1 MKNYLH
7 LLLAVLFVQAQ
18 AQTTI
23 SVDNSPGSGADYA
36 NVADAINA
44 ATTGDTIFIHPSAT
58 SYGNVSV
65 TKKLHFV
72 SLGHSPQYTQGMAA
86 QLGNITLD
94 AAPAGADG
102 ISFSGLRFGTLS
114 LTNNSHS
121 YNQVEILNCFFAG
134 ITAGTAGPGF
144 RNNWVIAGCILES
157 VSFNSITRTN
167 GGGWMI
173 MNNHLRNPSLNW
185 SWNLFRNLDGSD
197 TFRNNI
203 VVTHQNPTGVNN
215 EIRLFENCVNLNIE
229 NSIILFLG
237 AVETIFLTGNSLN
250 YTNCLT
256 YSYAGS
262 TLAPLTGTGN
272 LNNTDPNFIDIG
284 GNPSFNSSKNF
295 NIQAGSPASSAGTDD
310 QDIGLYG
317 NSFAFNAFGYP
328 NQFPFIS
335 LMQILNAVVS
345 PGGTLNVKIEAT
357 GN

>member
-1 MKNYLH
+1 
-7 LLLAVLFVQAQ
+7 
-18 AQTTI
+18 
-23 SVDNSPGSGADYA
+23 
-36 NVADAINA
+36 
-44 ATTGDTIFIHPSAT
+44 
-58 SYGNVSV
+58 
-65 TKKLHFV
+65 
-72 SLGHSPQYTQGMAA
+72 
-86 QLGNITLD
+86 
-94 AAPAGADG
+94 
-102 ISFSGLRFGTLS
+102 
-114 LTNNSHS
+114 
-121 YNQVEILNCFFAG
+121 
-134 ITAGTAGPGF
+134 
-144 RNNWVIAGCILES
+144 
-157 VSFNSITRTN
+157 
-167 GGGWMI
+167 MI
-173 MNNHLRNPSLNW
+173 MNNHLRNPSMDW

-203 VVTHQNPTGVNN
+203 VVTHQNPVGVNN

-237 AVETIFLTGNSLN
+237 AVETIYLTGNSLN
-250 YTNCLT
+250 YTNCLS

-262 TLAPLTGTGN
+262 TLAALAGTGN

-284 GNPSFNSSKNF
+284 GNPSFSSSKNF
-295 NIQAGSPASSAGTDD
+295 NIQAGSPASNAGNDG